1 MADIVECSASNT
13 ESAFVLREER
23 FQNQFRVN
31 FTDEAGR
38 KQDLRFQ
45 RGEAPITNSDVKHQ
59 QQATNGSS
67 SKQQRISNRQQQQ
80 TTTAAQRSAGLVRQR
95 RLCFRFHHDQGHL
108 KPWVFHDPRRALCEE
123 RDTPREQVY

>member
-1 MADIVECSASNT
+1 MSLEASIFPPRLCGAMADIVECSASNT

-23 FQNQFRVN
+23 FQNQFRVS

-67 SKQQRISNRQQQQ
+67 SKQQRISNRQQ
-80 TTTAAQRSAGLVRQR
+80 T
-95 RLCFRFHHDQGHL
+95 
-108 KPWVFHDPRRALCEE
+108 
-123 RDTPREQVY
+123 